1 MNNKQNVSQTL
12 IFPVK
17 LELSKVDFDVFMELK
32 DILNHIGFIFEKASP
47 SGIEIIGIHPVFNHN
62 MIDNFLKS

>member
-32 DILNHIGFIFEKASP
+32 DILNHIGFIFEKFHRA
-47 SGIEIIGIHPVFNHN
+47 G
-62 MIDNFLKS
+62 LRL